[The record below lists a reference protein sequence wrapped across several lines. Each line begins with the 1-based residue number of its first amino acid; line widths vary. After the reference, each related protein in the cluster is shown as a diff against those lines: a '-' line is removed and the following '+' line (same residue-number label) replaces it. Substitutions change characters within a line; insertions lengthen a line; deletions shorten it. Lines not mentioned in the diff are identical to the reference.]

1 MDSHINQKQDMMNS
15 RVSESILRQ
24 EERIKTF
31 SLENQ
36 QRLEH
41 MRNMVEKSLYNIQ
54 MDNNKKLEEMRIVVD
69 EKITKNHL
77 MKE

>member
-1 MDSHINQKQDMMNS
+1 MMNS

-41 MRNMVEKSLYNIQ
+41 MRNMVEKVFIIF
-54 MDNNKKLEEMRIVVD
+54 KWTTI
-69 EKITKNHL
+69 KNL
-77 MKE
+77 RKCVL

>member
-41 MRNMVEKSLYNIQ
+41 MRNMVEKVFIIF
-54 MDNNKKLEEMRIVVD
+54 KWTTI
-69 EKITKNHL
+69 KNL
-77 MKE
+77 RKCVL

>member
-36 QRLEH
+36 QRLETY
-41 MRNMVEKSLYNIQ
+41 EKYGGKKSL
-54 MDNNKKLEEMRIVVD
+54 
-69 EKITKNHL
+69 
-77 MKE
+77 